1 MDSYV
6 SSEYHL
12 FRPLHNLLPSADMRR
27 TNCEQESRFVNTLL
41 HVIQRFFAASCSHNP
56 TITES
61 ENNII
66 ITVKLNLILPEVY
79 YSAEWVSLQDSKL

>member
-12 FRPLHNLLPSADMRR
+12 FHPLHNLLPSVDMGT

-41 HVIQRFFAASCSHNP
+41 HVTLRFSAASCSHNP
-56 TITES
+56 NIMES
-61 ENNII
+61 ENNTV

-79 YSAEWVSLQDSKL
+79 YSVEWISLQDSRL